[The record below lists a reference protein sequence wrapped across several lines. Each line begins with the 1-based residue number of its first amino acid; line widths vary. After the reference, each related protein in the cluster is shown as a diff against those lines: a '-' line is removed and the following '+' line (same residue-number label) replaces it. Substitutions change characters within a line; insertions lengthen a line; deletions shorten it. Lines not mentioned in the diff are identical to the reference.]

1 MKTNRL
7 LSALL
12 AVMMVISMMA
22 CIAVPAMAIGT
33 LPDDAVSVTTVTA
46 AETGAQNYKIE
57 TITDLVHMAQYIAA
71 FDRDDTIYLAND
83 IDAADYPGG
92 KEAFSTAY
100 SAHSGTANLLAS
112 FDGLGHTISNYTA
125 TRSLFGNFS
134 PRDNGY
140 LKNFTMENADVV
152 VNSYAGL
159 VLYKPDGVANGA
171 TTIIEN
177 VHVRNSSS
185 ESTSGNPASVF
196 GYLNTSNTKSLT
208 IRNCSVVGVTITSTS
223 AYGTGVVLGA
233 ARTNATLLMEN
244 VLVVGCT
251 LNNAGKGS
259 EGGGFIVGD
268 TRSNVTTADDNNAT
282 IFKNVGIFN
291 NKTVLS
297 KDAVAGTGAALL
309 TNGFGNKAA
318 SVARNI
324 SIDGVYAANNKI
336 QLNDN
341 SLVDYDRLITFG
353 KNKGTNLTSAAN
365 YKTDTATYVMVK
377 YNDAS
382 TATAADPASIVPT
395 YNALQGLADL
405 NASAA
410 YDNWVIDANGNL
422 TVTAEAA
429 VAPIAVSFIDG
440 SVTTTYYTAVNG
452 KIAVKADLTPV
463 TENDFAALN
472 DATWAKVDEVD
483 ASVVADWADV
493 TFTADA
499 TYHKLTAVANGDKTH
514 NVVCDVCVDHDKNN
528 IACTEERDEENSVAL
543 GYFNKQ
549 TDAYKCPVCGHSWST
564 TDENGT
570 YAAPYTIALD
580 NDAYSA
586 VGTEV
591 KLNIAAKADA
601 DISAMKLSLTVSEY
615 LDYVDY
621 APSAGY
627 MVTVNEKADGT
638 LRVILAKE
646 NGTLLTASD
655 VATLTFV
662 TKALPAGTDHTTLT
676 VDATLVETVVGTG
689 DATAK
694 KEALTKTA
702 STTAEFSVFT
712 FVAGDVDDNDEV
724 DLLDAVLMIQKL
736 NGTIGPDQG
745 AAFQLIAADVNN
757 SGAFDTAD
765 IVLMLQYCTGFE
777 VELENATQEPTFVAV
792 GA

>member
-46 AETGAQNYKIE
+46 AVEGAQNYKIE
-57 TITDLVHMAQYIAA
+57 TIADLVHLAQYVAA

-100 SAHSGTANLLAS
+100 SAYVGTSNFLPC
-112 FDGLGHTISNYTA
+112 FDGLGHTIYNYTA
-125 TRSLFGNFS
+125 TRALFGNYS
-134 PRDNGY
+134 PRNNGY
-140 LKNFTMENADVV
+140 LKNLTLEGA
-152 VNSYAGL
+152 SAATSGHQGL
-159 VLYKPDGVANGA
+159 ILYKPEAAANNNS
-171 TTIIEN
+171 TLFEN
-177 VHVRNSSS
+177 IHVRNSEVS
-185 ESTSGNPASVF
+185 STSGNSASIF
-196 GYLNTSNTKSLT
+196 GYLNTGNTKHFT
-208 IRNCSVVGVTITSTS
+208 FRNCSAVNVEVTSSSTYGAGVLLGRGRTS
-223 AYGTGVVLGA
+223 GV
-233 ARTNATLLMEN
+233 LLMEN
-244 VLVVGCT
+244 ILVVGCT
-251 LNNAGKGS
+251 LNNAGKGT
-259 EGGGFIVGD
+259 EGGGFVVGD
-268 TRSNVTTADDNNAT
+268 VTADNVTAAAST
-282 IFKNVGIFN
+282 FKNVGVFN
-291 NKTVLS
+291 NVKVLPE
-297 KDAVAGTGAALL
+297 GTAADNGAAIL
-309 TNGFGNKAA
+309 TTAYGKSA
-318 SVARNI
+318 STVQPI
-324 SIDGVYAANNKI
+324 SIDGIYAANNKI
-336 QLNDN
+336 KLNNN
-341 SLVDYDRLITFG
+341 SLVDHDRLINQG
-353 KNKGTNLTSAAN
+353 KNSVNLTSYTN
-365 YKTDTATYVMVK
+365 YKSDAATSVMK
-377 YNDAS
+377 NSTGTTS
-382 TATAADPASIVPT
+382 TAAAAGTVVPT

-528 IACTEERDEENSVAL
+528 VACTEERDEENSVAL

-676 VDATLVETVVGTG
+676 VDATLTEAVVGTG